1 MKKEIRKGWILTV
14 LMAACAFFAGCGSA
28 EQDES
33 ARQVMKIVITPVPTP
48 TPAPKKINPDAVAE
62 NGGITMVNQYVME
75 KSSGNSDASAGS
87 EASGENTGDI
97 LEMTEPSEGG
107 ES

>member
-1 MKKEIRKGWILTV
+1 MKKEIRKGWILAV

-28 EQDES
+28 EKDES
-33 ARQVMKIVITPVPTP
+33 ALQVMKIVITPVPTP
-48 TPAPKKINPDAVAE
+48 TPAPKEISPDAVAE

-75 KSSGNSDASAGS
+75 KSSGDGAVSAGS
-87 EASGENTGDI
+87 GASDENPADVP
-97 LEMTEPSEGG
+97 EMTEPSEGG

>member
-1 MKKEIRKGWILTV
+1 MKKEIRKGWILAV

-33 ARQVMKIVITPVPTP
+33 ALQVMKIVITPVPTP
-48 TPAPKKINPDAVAE
+48 APAPKEISPDAVAE

-75 KSSGNSDASAGS
+75 KSSGSGGVSVEP
-87 EASGENTGDI
+87 EASGENPADI